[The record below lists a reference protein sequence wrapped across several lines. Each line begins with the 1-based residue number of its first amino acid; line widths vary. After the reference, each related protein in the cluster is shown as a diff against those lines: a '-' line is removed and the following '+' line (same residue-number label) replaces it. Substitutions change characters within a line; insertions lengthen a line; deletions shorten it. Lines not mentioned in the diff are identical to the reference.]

1 MWCSGR
7 TRTRSTLARSRIFAS
22 SARSSAERR
31 CTPRD
36 TARASHGGR
45 NAHTAEPVMRK
56 VRNQQ
61 ESTTSDGTPRA
72 VQIRPARD
80 SDTASACDAVNA
92 IAAEKWYLATVDG
105 FSLEQ

>member
-1 MWCSGR
+1 
-7 TRTRSTLARSRIFAS
+7 
-22 SARSSAERR
+22 
-31 CTPRD
+31 
-36 TARASHGGR
+36 
-45 NAHTAEPVMRK
+45 MRK

-105 FSLEQ
+105 FSLEQSRTFMKKVVDGSLPHVLAVVEDHVVGFCSIPLAEIGG